1 MTRNAPQ
8 MPTPNAHAEVRSSTE
23 PTAEH
28 LERLL
33 EKTSRTFALSI
44 PQLPEPTRREVTVA
58 YLLFRV
64 ADTLEDATLWPRP
77 RKIAELAR
85 FAELLQNPTSDAA
98 VELATAW
105 VDDPPLAHDGY
116 LELLA
121 DLPIVLRAHLGLSE
135 RARALVADHTCRT
148 ADRMSTFVAKEQDGL
163 LQLHSLD
170 ELRSY
175 CYGVAGIVGE
185 LLTELFVLDREAL
198 APAADQLRADASRFG
213 EALQL
218 VNILKDAAFDTVE
231 GRRYLPEGVEI
242 GQLFALAR
250 GDLETAGRYS
260 SRLFAQRAPRGI
272 VAFALLP
279 ILLAWGTL
287 DRVERDGA
295 GAKLTRPEVRE
306 ILDRMNEA
314 LDRGSLD
321 GLCPTAP
328 DAATG
333 SPLRG

>member
-1 MTRNAPQ
+1 MIRNAPQ
-8 MPTPNAHAEVRSSTE
+8 MRTSNARVEVRASTE

-44 PQLPEPTRREVTVA
+44 PQLPAPTRREVTVA

-64 ADTLEDATLWPRP
+64 ADTLEDATRWSRA
-77 RKIAELAR
+77 RKIAELTR
-85 FAELLQNPTSDAA
+85 FAELLREPAIDEA
-98 VELATAW
+98 VELATVW

-121 DLPIVLRAHLGLSE
+121 ELPTVLRAHLGLSE
-135 RARALVADHTCRT
+135 QARRLVARHTRRT
-148 ADRMSTFVAKEQDGL
+148 ADGMSTFVAREQDGR
-163 LQLHSLD
+163 LQLRSLD

-175 CYGVAGIVGE
+175 CYAVAGIVGE
-185 LLTELFVLDREAL
+185 LLTELFLLDREAL
-198 APAADQLRADASRFG
+198 APVADGLRDDASRFG

-218 VNILKDAAFDTVE
+218 VNILKDAASDAVE
-231 GRRYLPEGVEI
+231 GRRYFPEEI
-242 GQLFALAR
+242 ETGELFALAR
-250 GDLETAGRYS
+250 RDLETAGRYS
-260 SRLFAQRAPRGI
+260 GRLLSHGAPRGI
-272 VAFALLP
+272 VAFTLLP

-295 GAKLTRPEVRE
+295 GAKLTRPEVRA
-306 ILDRMNEA
+306 IVDTMNEA

-328 DAATG
+328 DA
-333 SPLRG
+333 

>member
-1 MTRNAPQ
+1 MAVLAASAARKL
-8 MPTPNAHAEVRSSTE
+8 PNKLRVQRRQ
-23 PTAEH
+23 
-28 LERLL
+28 LE
-33 EKTSRTFALSI
+33 
-44 PQLPEPTRREVTVA
+44 
-58 YLLFRV
+58 
-64 ADTLEDATLWPRP
+64 
-77 RKIAELAR
+77 AR
-85 FAELLQNPTSDAA
+85 A
-98 VELATAW
+98 
-105 VDDPPLAHDGY
+105 
-116 LELLA
+116 LA
-121 DLPIVLRAHLGLSE
+121 DLGR
-135 RARALVADHTCRT
+135 D
-148 ADRMSTFVAKEQDGL
+148 D
-163 LQLHSLD
+163 
-170 ELRSY
+170 
-175 CYGVAGIVGE
+175 
-185 LLTELFVLDREAL
+185 EAL
-198 APAADQLRADASRFG
+198 ARVSGDPSSDAEQLRADASRFG

-295 GAKLTRPEVRE
+295 GAKLTRPDVSE